1 MATTTLSIK
10 NVPSSL
16 AERLRRRAARHHRSL
31 QGELMAIWEHTLAA
45 QEPLPPKAAL
55 EQIRK
60 LGLRTPAEAVSMVRR
75 DRNAR

>member
-1 MATTTLSIK
+1 MAITLSIK
-10 NVPSSL
+10 NVPNNV

-31 QGELMAIWEHTLAA
+31 QGELLSILEETLTSH
-45 QEPLPPKAAL
+45 EPLHPKAAL

-60 LGLRTPAEAVSMVRR
+60 LGLRTPAEAVSMIRR

>member
-1 MATTTLSIK
+1 
-10 NVPSSL
+10 
-16 AERLRRRAARHHRSL
+16 
-31 QGELMAIWEHTLAA
+31 MAILEHTLAA